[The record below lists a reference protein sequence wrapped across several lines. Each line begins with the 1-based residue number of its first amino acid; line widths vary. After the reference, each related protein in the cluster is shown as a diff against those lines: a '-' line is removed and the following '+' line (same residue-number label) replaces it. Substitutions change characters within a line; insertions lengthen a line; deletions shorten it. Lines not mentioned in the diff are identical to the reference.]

1 MKRWVLAVACLII
14 AIILAAIMLHSTQ
27 VIDLKPIL
35 VQRIEAMPALA
46 PHLET
51 YRAGQVAETII
62 EETKAEVEVE
72 KGELIQKQLELD
84 TRAAALAT
92 KEKQLARTQ
101 SELKQEREELLGLK
115 EEIEA
120 VRAGLLELERL
131 RSIYAEMKG
140 KDAAAI
146 MSQLRPEMIAFLL
159 AEMDPEVAGNIL
171 TNLDPKLAA
180 EITRM
185 ALTSK
190 K

>member
-1 MKRWVLAVACLII
+1 MKRWVLAIVFLII
-14 AIILAAIMLHSTQ
+14 AVFLAAGMLHSTG
-27 VIDLKPIL
+27 VIDLEPIL
-35 VQRIEAMPALA
+35 MQRIEAIPALA
-46 PHLET
+46 PHLEI
-51 YRAGQVAETII
+51 YRTGQVAENKI
-62 EETKAEVEVE
+62 EEFEAEIEVE
-72 KGELIQKQLELD
+72 KGKLIQKQLALD
-84 TRAAALAT
+84 TRAEALAA
-92 KEKQLARTQ
+92 KENQLAK
-101 SELKQEREELLGLK
+101 SLKELEQERKELLNLK

-131 RSIYAEMKG
+131 RSIYSEMKG

-146 MSQLRPEMIAFLL
+146 MGQLRPEMIAFIL

-185 ALTSK
+185 ALTDK